1 MNGAFYFSAMIWI
14 LIACTPRRGGNY
26 LESFA
31 SPQCSKMIDMSLS
44 VGIFG
49 VVSDLYLLI
58 IPIPAV
64 LPLQL
69 PTRQK
74 VGVLA
79 VFLTGLL

>member
-14 LIACTPRRGGNY
+14 LVACTPARGSNY

-31 SPQCSKMIDMSLS
+31 SPQCRKMTEMSLT

-49 VVSDLYLLI
+49 VVSDLYLLF

-69 PTRQK
+69 PIRQK
-74 VGVLA
+74 VGVLT
-79 VFLTGLL
+79 VFFTGLL

>member
-1 MNGAFYFSAMIWI
+1 MNGAFYVSAMIWI
-14 LIACTPRRGGNY
+14 LVACTPRRGSSY

-31 SPQCSKMIDMSLS
+31 SPRCSKMIDMSLM

-49 VVSDLYLLI
+49 VISDVYLLI

-74 VGVLA
+74 VGVLT

>member
-1 MNGAFYFSAMIWI
+1 MTGAFYLSAMIWI
-14 LIACTPRRGGNY
+14 LVACTPRRGSNY

-31 SPQCSKMIDMSLS
+31 SPRCSKMIEMSLI

-49 VVSDLYLLI
+49 VISDLYLLI

-64 LPLQL
+64 LQLQL

-74 VGVLA
+74 VGVLT

>member
-1 MNGAFYFSAMIWI
+1 MSGVFYFSAMIWI
-14 LIACTPRRGGNY
+14 LVACTPRRGDSY

-31 SPQCSKMIDMSLS
+31 SSQCSRMIDMSLS

-49 VVSDLYLLI
+49 VASDLYLLV

-69 PTRQK
+69 PTGQK
-74 VGVLA
+74 VGVLT